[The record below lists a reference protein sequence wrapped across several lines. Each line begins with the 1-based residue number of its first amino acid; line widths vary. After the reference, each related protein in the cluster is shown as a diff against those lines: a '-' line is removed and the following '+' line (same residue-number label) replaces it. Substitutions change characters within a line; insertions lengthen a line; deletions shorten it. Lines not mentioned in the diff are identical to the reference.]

1 MDRGRVTRPDGVDP
15 TWPDARCRLA
25 PIDSEDRASC
35 RRNVIERGGSVR
47 LATALRELWIS
58 GAGVNKPDLVALVR
72 AGGGS

>member
-1 MDRGRVTRPDGVDP
+1 MTRPDGVDP
-15 TWPDARCRLA
+15 TSLAGRPLQTGPHRLGR
-25 PIDSEDRASC
+25 SGVMQTEF
-35 RRNVIERGGSVR
+35 VIERGGSVR